1 MKIVHIFYRD
11 ESNVIIHI
19 CELAVVNIIR
29 KESDKVSL
37 VRELRD
43 ESGKTGGTSYIIP
56 EKSHFDE
63 QFRGVFRYQMGG
75 GGNLGRENGAK

>member
-43 ESGKTGGTSYIIP
+43 ESGKTGGTSYIP
-56 EKSHFDE
+56 
-63 QFRGVFRYQMGG
+63 
-75 GGNLGRENGAK
+75 